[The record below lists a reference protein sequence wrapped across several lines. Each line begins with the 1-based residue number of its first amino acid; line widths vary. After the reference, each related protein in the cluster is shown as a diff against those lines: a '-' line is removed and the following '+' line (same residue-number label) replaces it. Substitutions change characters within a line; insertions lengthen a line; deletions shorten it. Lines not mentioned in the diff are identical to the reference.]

1 MPRLTWPKLS
11 PTASLELRRTRDA
24 SAGLPLLALDSPE
37 RMSSTRYEDL
47 IDNAA
52 LNALSRSQLAACR
65 AGEAIPADDGEPAGV
80 LPSPARTALRKR
92 ALRPRGAWRWSWGA

>member
-1 MPRLTWPKLS
+1 MPRLTWPKLN

-47 IDNAA
+47 IVIAA
-52 LNALSRSQLAACR
+52 LNAPLLARSQLQQPAAR
-65 AGEAIPADDGEPAGV
+65 E
-80 LPSPARTALRKR
+80 RQFQRTTTALSVR
-92 ALRPRGAWRWSWGA
+92 